1 MERQETRSLKEMSRV
16 LNISY
21 NKARQ
26 IKRQIKADRGDSDIP
41 DSIYF
46 NGRYSVNQFKKY
58 L

>member
-1 MERQETRSLKEMSRV
+1 MERQKTRSLKEMSRV

-21 NKARQ
+21 YKARQ
-26 IKRQIKADRGDSDIP
+26 IKRQIKEDRGDSGIP

-46 NGRYSVNQFKKY
+46 NGHYNVNQFKKY